1 MRVLVFDTETTG
13 LPKTRQIEAGNLH
26 LWPYIVQFSYL
37 VYDISSNEV
46 IKIVDEYVKI
56 PENIIIPDECI
67 KIHGVTNDMC
77 NQKGK
82 NISNLLDDFYQDFKN
97 CGRIVG
103 HNLTFD
109 LNMIKV
115 ELLRITKTDIY
126 KNILDAEL
134 YNNIY
139 IDLNSTNKN
148 YCTMQETINYCNLKS
163 IDKKGKEFIKFPKL
177 SELYEKMFGTVPLN
191 LHNSLNDVIICLRCY
206 AMWHHNIDVAKENID
221 IGLFITMNL
230 N

>member
-13 LPKTRQIEAGNLH
+13 LPKTRQIDSEHLH
-26 LWPYIVQFSYL
+26 LWPYIVQFSYV
-37 VYDISSNEV
+37 VYDICSNKV

-77 NQKGK
+77 KQKGK
-82 NISNLLDDFYQDFKN
+82 NISNLLDDFYNDFKN
-97 CGRIVG
+97 CERIVG
-103 HNLTFD
+103 HNLNFD

-126 KNILDAEL
+126 KNILDAET
-134 YNNIY
+134 YKNIY
-139 IDLNSTNKN
+139 VELISTKKN
-148 YCTMQETINYCNLKS
+148 YCTMQETITYCNLKS

-177 SELYEKMFGTVPLN
+177 SELYQKMFGTVPLN

-206 AMWHHNIDVAKENID
+206 AMWHHNIDVVKECTD
-221 IGLFITMNL
+221 IGVFMMNL